1 MPELEP
7 FIACYPTEK
16 LLAASPG
23 FPEALK
29 GISLSRAY
37 VDGLLM
43 RDKGE
48 ALFRI
53 ETDYVDDLGE
63 RRTRYE
69 LLGFV
74 PDLKKDRKCT
84 IIENVAGAHGR
95 SESARRLRLPRTLRG
110 IYHDRAETLR
120 PLLEP
125 RHSEE
130 VILRKKPDR
139 MAMATA
145 VALRVVPIRG
155 PAVEMVRSTLREH
168 SWYLPVPAKAPDGPA
183 MVALTNWYSLGTRFN
198 ATCGFEGEAAKAA
211 IAMKALREQLREDY
225 SIRDYPFSDETGMA
239 DAMREAVE
247 DLKFESREL
256 PAFAAVSPGAGM
268 LYLFFGRK
276 PLPKVKGGFFR
287 LAKAVPPRVRV
298 RTEII
303 EPALAAHGLKPCERR
318 DRGELTII
326 LPASH
331 PDEYP
336 AFAATEYG
344 ASLDLVLEPPPF
356 GDFLFPESNYPRG

>member
-1 MPELEP
+1 MPELQP
-7 FIACYPTEK
+7 FIACFPTEK
-16 LLAASPG
+16 LLTASAG
-23 FPEALK
+23 FPEALT
-29 GISLSRAY
+29 GVSLSRAY
-37 VDGLLM
+37 AGEFLV

-53 ETDYVDDLGE
+53 ETDYVDGLGE

-69 LLGFV
+69 ILGFV
-74 PDLKKDRKCT
+74 PDLRSDRKCVV
-84 IIENVAGAHGR
+84 IENVAGAHGR
-95 SESARRLRLPRTLRG
+95 SEGARRMRLPRTLRG

-125 RHSEE
+125 RHSDDA
-130 VILRKKPDR
+130 ILRKKSDE
-139 MAMATA
+139 MAMK
-145 VALRVVPIRG
+145 LRVVPIRG
-155 PAVEMVRSTLREH
+155 PAVEMVRGTLREH
-168 SWYLPVPAKAPDGPA
+168 SWYFPVPAKTPDGPV
-183 MVALTNWYSLGTRFN
+183 MVALANWYSLGTRFD
-198 ATCGFEGEAAKAA
+198 ATCGYEGEAAKAA

-225 SIRDYPFSDETGMA
+225 SIRDYPFGDEIGQA

-256 PAFAAVSPGAGM
+256 PAFAAVSRREGM

-298 RTEII
+298 RTEIV
-303 EPALAAHGLKPCERR
+303 EPVLVAHGLKPCRRR

-336 AFAATEYG
+336 AFATTEYG
-344 ASLDLVLEPPPF
+344 AMLDLVVEPPPLE
-356 GDFLFPESNYPRG
+356 DFLFPESSYPRG